1 MKNLIPLTLIAF
13 LLYGCYATTDKRIV
27 DKARKEVVPAGASE
41 ASSLSKSDFDRYYK
55 VSESF
60 YDLYLKP
67 SGFNGAMLVAK
78 NGQIVFEKYSG
89 FKHLEEKDSI
99 DVNTT
104 FHLAS
109 VSKTFTGMAI
119 CKLWE
124 DGKLDINREVS
135 TYLPGFNYPG
145 VTVKTL
151 LNHRSGL
158 PNYVHVMEEKGWD
171 KKVMVTNQDVF
182 NFMVSRKNELL
193 VGKPDRGFAYCN
205 TNYALLALI
214 IEKVSGKPYKD
225 FLKQTFFDT
234 LQMNNTFVFSPE
246 MEPNVLPSYNWRKQ
260 KEPFTYLDGVYG
272 DKNVYSTPRDMLK
285 WDIGLSSGILFK
297 PETLEAAYT
306 GYSNEKPGV
315 KNYGLGWRMYNYPNN
330 KKIIY
335 HNGWWH
341 GNNTVF
347 TRLIQDSATVII
359 LGNKYNRRIYDAKKL
374 FTAFGNY
381 DGNTA
386 GED

>member
-1 MKNLIPLTLIAF
+1 MKNLITVTLLTYF
-13 LLYGCYATTDKRIV
+13 LCGCFATTDKRITEQA
-27 DKARKEVVPAGASE
+27 KKEEVPAAARLAST
-41 ASSLSKSDFDRYYK
+41 LSKADFDRYYK

-60 YDLYLKP
+60 FDLYLKP

-78 NGQIVFEKYSG
+78 NGQIVYEKYAG
-89 FKHLEEKDSI
+89 YKHLDEKDSI
-99 DVNTT
+99 DMNTP

-109 VSKTFTGMAI
+109 ISKTFTGMAVV
-119 CKLWE
+119 KLWE
-124 DGKLDINREVS
+124 EGKLDINNEVS
-135 TYLPGFNYPG
+135 TYLEGFNYPG

-171 KKVMVTNQDVF
+171 TKVMATNQDVLQF
-182 NFMVSRKNELL
+182 LITRKNDLL

-225 FLKQTFFDT
+225 YLKETFFGP
-234 LQMNNTFVFSPE
+234 LQMENTFIFSPE
-246 MEPNVLPSYNWRKQ
+246 MESTVVPSYNWRKQ
-260 KEPFTYLDGVYG
+260 KEPFTFLDGVYG

-285 WDIGLSSGILFK
+285 WDIGLSSGHLFK
-297 PETLEAAYT
+297 PETLEAVYT

-315 KNYGLGWRMYNYPNN
+315 RNYGLGWRLYLYPNQ

-386 GED
+386 GEE